1 MSADTRYQ
9 LRQQLAMS
17 RHSVFDP
24 SEVIRV
30 NLVFL
35 CPECK
40 GKASMDIT
48 EEEVADV
55 KSRIAQ
61 DGRSPT
67 VIVKCENGHDLL
79 VTLYNMGDGLGV
91 RDIVVAMAKTE
102 VAVDKTEVSEIDWL
116 KKAFGGEQ

>member
-1 MSADTRYQ
+1 
-9 LRQQLAMS
+9 
-17 RHSVFDP
+17 
-24 SEVIRV
+24 
-30 NLVFL
+30 
-35 CPECK
+35 
-40 GKASMDIT
+40 MDIT